1 MAEPNGKESPE
12 QETSNITSFPEIEG
26 KIVKSIQLTSES
38 GYYGIDI
45 NFTDNTAM
53 VFAIEPFVVA
63 HPIYGDWKTGER
75 KIIKEF
81 KPIRS
86 VSLKTP

>member
-12 QETSNITSFPEIEG
+12 QDTNTITRFPEAQG
-26 KIVKSIQLTSES
+26 KIIESIQLTAES
-38 GYYGIDI
+38 GYYGIDV

-53 VFAIEPFVVA
+53 VFAIEPFVSVF
-63 HPIYGDWKTGER
+63 PRLGDFKTGELQVL
-75 KIIKEF
+75 KEF